1 MKKFIEAKTGKSIFI
16 ILIFLILFNFIV
28 PNYSYASG
36 EWIGELM
43 NPVGDLVCSIGD
55 GLMNIMQRIM
65 MPGSPV
71 AVTKRSMWEKIA
83 AEDGDVSGF
92 DAIGEYAGQYGLGE
106 IGHVATVSAIAG
118 AAILLIPGVNLVGAI
133 AAGIFVGV
141 ARISNNKGSHGESL
155 GRLERSV

>member
-28 PNYSYASG
+28 PNYSYAKKG
-36 EWIGELM
+36 DWIGELM

-55 GLMNIMQRIM
+55 GLMNLMQRIM

-106 IGHVATVSAIAG
+106 LGHVATV
-118 AAILLIPGVNLVGAI
+118 ILFIPGVNLVGAI
-133 AAGIFVGV
+133 VAGMAVGV
-141 ARISNNKGSHGESL
+141 VRIKNNKGSHGELL